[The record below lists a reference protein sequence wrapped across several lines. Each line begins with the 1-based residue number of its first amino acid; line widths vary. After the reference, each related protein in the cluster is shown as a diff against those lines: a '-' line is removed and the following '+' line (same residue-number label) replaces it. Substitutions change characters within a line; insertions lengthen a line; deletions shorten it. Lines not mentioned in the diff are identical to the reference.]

1 VKFAFEDIVKI
12 TGGNVQGSWLDSGNL
27 IAGVGNSVSG
37 EISSSPD
44 LRKSEFIGGNV
55 ICSVV
60 FDTRK
65 LWSAE
70 TSSTLF
76 VALKGVRDG
85 HTFLGEAYRAG
96 VRMFL
101 VSRYESQWMS
111 QFPGALFLVVADTLV
126 ALQQWAAWH
135 RKQLTG
141 VVVGI
146 TGSNGKTI
154 VKEWLGTLFKGD
166 FSMGKSPRSYN
177 SQLGVALSLLDI
189 PLGTQLS
196 LLEVG
201 ISGAGDMKSLQVM
214 VQPNLAVITHLGE
227 AHAEGF
233 ASLQEKAKSKVALA
247 DVADVVVYPFDLE
260 AVRTEISKLK
270 SRNSLM
276 KTIHWGWQE
285 GAQFRITEV
294 EILAAGVISSAD
306 LLAGVAASNPFSA
319 IGGQRIHFVH
329 RGTSHQLDIPFMDS
343 ASVSNA
349 MSCLCVL
356 QALERWDPEHLGR
369 FMQFPHLENRL
380 QFVAGRLGNYI
391 LNDSYSADLE
401 SLGVALD
408 MLKRQSP
415 NLPLMAILGSF
426 EQTGMEVSD
435 LRDSILRML
444 SNYGVREA
452 VFVGMEYRGLG
463 SVPASGELNLGVGAT
478 VISGG
483 LSNLKKGDRKLGV
496 SDFGLEKVWQFDT
509 VSALMDSAVLS
520 GIASRSIL
528 IKGSRSAGLERVAN
542 RLQARFHQT
551 RLEINLH
558 ALKNNY
564 LYFKQRVG
572 AGKKVMCMV
581 KAFGYGSGSFESAR
595 ALQALA
601 VDYLG
606 VAYIDEGIALRNA
619 GITVPIMVMNVDS
632 GAAWQLQEFGLE
644 PVVYSFQSLEGLI
657 RSGVQGLKIH
667 IEIDTGMH
675 RLGFAPGDMG
685 ELGVRI
691 RDLAVDIEVAS
702 VFSHLAASESAGS
715 DDFTGGQL
723 DVFAS
728 AADVLETGL
737 GYTVLKHIENT
748 GGILRF
754 DDARFTMVR
763 LGIGLYGVDP
773 RGVIEAALQ
782 PVTRWVSTI
791 SQVQLVKAGEGVGY
805 GMHGV
810 SDRDREIAVIAAGY
824 ADGLWRADGQANSG
838 VWIKGVEAPFV
849 GNICMDMAMVDVT
862 GLNCKPGDEVELFG
876 ENLRVETLAQ
886 RRSTIPYEVLTAV
899 SQRVARVYVEE

>member
-1 VKFAFEDIVKI
+1 MQGAAVDSVVGFE
-12 TGGNVQGSWLDSGNL
+12 S
-27 IAGVGNSVSG
+27 GVGNSVSG
-37 EISSSPD
+37 EISSSSD
-44 LRKSEFIGGNV
+44 LRKSTVIGGNV

-85 HTFLGEAYRAG
+85 HSYLGEAYRAG

-101 VSRYESQWMS
+101 VSRFESNLIL
-111 QFPGALFLVVADTLV
+111 QFNDALFLVVDDTLL
-126 ALQQWAAWH
+126 ALQHWAAWH

-154 VKEWLGTLFKGD
+154 VKEWLASLFKGD

-177 SQLGVALSLLDI
+177 SQLGVALSLLEI
-189 PLGTQLS
+189 PLATQLS

-201 ISGAGDMKSLQVM
+201 ISNAADMGTLHDI

-233 ASLQEKAKSKVALA
+233 ASMQEKAKSKVALA
-247 DVADVVVYPFDLE
+247 DGADVVVYPFDLE
-260 AVRTEISKLK
+260 AVRTEVSKLK

-276 KTIHWGWQE
+276 KTIHWGWAE

-294 EILAAGVISSAD
+294 EVLVAGDFSAADSS
-306 LLAGVAASNPFSA
+306 AGVAPSNPISKA
-319 IGGQRIHFVH
+319 GGQRIHFVH

-356 QALERWDPEHLGR
+356 QALERWDPEHLDR
-369 FMQFPHLENRL
+369 FAQLPHLENRL
-380 QFVAGRLGNYI
+380 QFAAGKSGNYI

-415 NLPLMAILGSF
+415 NLSLLSILGSF
-426 EQTGMEVSD
+426 EQTGMEAAD

-444 SNYGVREA
+444 SNYGVTEA
-452 VFVGMEYRGLG
+452 VFVGEEYRGLG
-463 SVPASGELNLGVGAT
+463 SVPASDGVD
-478 VISGG
+478 GG
-483 LSNLKKGDRKLGV
+483 LRNSAV
-496 SDFGLEKVWQFDT
+496 VDFGLEKVWQFDT

-542 RLQARFHQT
+542 RLQARLHQT

-632 GAAWQLQEFGLE
+632 GAAWQLQEYGLE

-685 ELGVRI
+685 ALGVRI
-691 RDLAVDIEVAS
+691 HDLAVDIEVAS

-723 DVFAS
+723 DVFAL
-728 AADVLETGL
+728 AADVLEQGL

-754 DDARFTMVR
+754 GDARFTMVR

-810 SDRDREIAVIAAGY
+810 SERDREVAVIAAGY

-886 RRSTIPYEVLTAV
+886 RRATIPYEVLTAV